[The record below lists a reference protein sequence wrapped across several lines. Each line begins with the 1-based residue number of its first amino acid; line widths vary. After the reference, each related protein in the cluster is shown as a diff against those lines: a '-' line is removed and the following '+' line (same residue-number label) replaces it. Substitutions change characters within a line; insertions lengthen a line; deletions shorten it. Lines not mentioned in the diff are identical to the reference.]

1 MEEITRLAKLSVL
14 RASGFSGIAILMVMM
29 GTAHDPSLSF
39 RFGALGLLILSAAMG
54 LYATAYAYR
63 RRVDETE
70 VWIMMLPERRPEK
83 TIALRL
89 IVTAMRAQLIEKAQ
103 WWAWLALAFLGISVL
118 IPLMLDRSG

>member
-1 MEEITRLAKLSVL
+1 MEEITRLARLSVL
-14 RASGFSGIAILMVMM
+14 RASGFSGLAILMVMM

-39 RFGALGLLILSAAMG
+39 RFGALGLLVLSAAMG
-54 LYATAYAYR
+54 LYASAYAYR

-70 VWIMMLPERRPEK
+70 VWIMLQPEKRPDK

-89 IVTAMRAQLIEKAQ
+89 IVAAMREQLVEKAQ

-118 IPLMLDRSG
+118 ILLLLDGTG